1 MTLAPDRATS
11 LSPHPRREISP
22 TEPHKEGTVHTAVP
36 HHDINS
42 RLALTS
48 TDPRPQRPEFKRSGR
63 PNPAYHLSPEDIEA
77 IGRECEEIRD
87 EVMASRGERDAAYIR
102 RVIKIQ
108 RGLELGSRAV
118 LLFSGVKVRGIRP
131 AWWIGTAGLSI
142 AKILENME
150 IGHNVMHGQWDWMRD
165 PKIHSTAWEWDNAS
179 PSSQWKHSHNQIHHT
194 FTNVLGRD
202 NDLGYGILRVDEDQ
216 KWSLFALF
224 QPIWHVGDAL
234 VFEYSIAA
242 YDLELGGYMAKKKRM
257 SEEDKAE
264 FRANAQ
270 EVVQKIK
277 QQATK
282 DYFVA
287 PALSVVGGTRAVRG
301 TLTANI
307 VANLVRN
314 LWTNTVIICGH
325 FPPGI
330 ATFEKQSIEGE
341 TRGEWYVR
349 QMLGSGNISGS
360 KAMHV
365 LTGNLSHQ
373 IEHHL
378 YPDMPSNRYSEIAPR
393 IRDLMDRYDLPYV
406 TGPLW
411 KQAASVYW
419 KVVQLSLPNK
429 VEGRR
434 RRDIIRL
441 EIKKAQRKR
450 KLGR

>member
-1 MTLAPDRATS
+1 MTLAPE
-11 LSPHPRREISP
+11 RRLISP
-22 TEPHKEGTVHTAVP
+22 TEEHHASAQHASSKPHG
-36 HHDINS
+36 INP
-42 RLALTS
+42 RLSVTS
-48 TDPRPQRPEFKRSGR
+48 ATPRPPRPAYKKSGR
-63 PNPAYHLSPEDIEA
+63 PNPAAHLSPEDIES
-77 IGRECEEIRD
+77 IGVELDALRK
-87 EVMASRGERDAAYIR
+87 EVMDSRGARDAAYIR
-102 RVIKIQ
+102 RVIKTQ
-108 RGLELGSRAV
+108 RYLEVGSRAL
-118 LLFSGVKVRGIRP
+118 LLFSNVKVKGIRP
-131 AWWIGTAGLSI
+131 AWWLGTAGLSV

-179 PSSQWKHSHNQIHHT
+179 PSSQWKHSHNEIHHT

-216 KWSLFALF
+216 RWSLFYLF
-224 QPIWHVGDAL
+224 QPIWHVGNAL
-234 VFEYSIAA
+234 LFEYSIAA
-242 YDLELGGYMAKKKRM
+242 YDLELGGYLAKKARM
-257 SEEDKAE
+257 SEEEKAK
-264 FRANAQ
+264 FRSDAK
-270 EVVQKIK
+270 EVVAKIK
-277 QQATK
+277 RQATK
-282 DYFVA
+282 DYVLH
-287 PALSVVGGTRAVRG
+287 PALSTVTGSTRT
-301 TLTANI
+301 TLTANV

-330 ATFEKQSIEGE
+330 ATFEKTSIEGE

-360 KAMHV
+360 PAMHV
-365 LTGNLSHQ
+365 MTGNLSHQ

-378 YPDMPSNRYSEIAPR
+378 YPDMPSNRYAEIAPR

-406 TGPLW
+406 EGSLA

-434 RRDIIRL
+434 RRDIVRL
-441 EIKKAQRKR
+441 AATKAWRKKSLDRF
-450 KLGR
+450 